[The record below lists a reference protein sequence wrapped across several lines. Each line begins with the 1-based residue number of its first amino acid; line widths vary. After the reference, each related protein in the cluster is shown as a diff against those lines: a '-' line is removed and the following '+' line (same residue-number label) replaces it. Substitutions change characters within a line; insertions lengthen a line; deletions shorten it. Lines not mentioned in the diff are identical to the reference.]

1 MTQTA
6 IFSPFFAT
14 IILTMTVWIYLY
26 IRRLPFI
33 LSLKIDQQE
42 LAAPG
47 MLEKLSPPSVI
58 NPSDNFK
65 NLFEIP
71 VLFYAIVLYLFVTN
85 QVDSIYLNAAWIFV
99 GFRVIHSIIHCTFN
113 LIPLRFAAYVVSTF
127 TVWFMVIRAALIHLI
142 VQIQ

>member
-1 MTQTA
+1 MNQTA

-14 IILTMTVWIYLY
+14 ILLTMTVWIYLY

-47 MLEKLSPPSVI
+47 VLEKLSPPSVI
-58 NPSDNFK
+58 NPSDNLK

-71 VLFYAIVLYLFVTN
+71 VLFYAIVLYLFVTK
-85 QVDSIYLNAAWIFV
+85 QVDSIYVNAAWIFF
-99 GFRVIHSIIHCTFN
+99 GFRVLHSAIHCTSNQITF
-113 LIPLRFAAYVVSTF
+113 RFAAYIISTF
-127 TVWFMVIRAALIHLI
+127 AVWLMVIRAAATHLTTN
-142 VQIQ
+142 IQ

>member
-113 LIPLRFAAYVVSTF
+113 LILLRFAAYVVSTF

>member
-14 IILTMTVWIYLY
+14 ILLTMTVWIYLY

-33 LSLKIDQQE
+33 LSLKINQQE

-71 VLFYAIVLYLFVTN
+71 VLFYAIVLYLFVTK
-85 QVDSIYLNAAWIFV
+85 QVDNLYLNAAWIFF
-99 GFRVIHSIIHCTFN
+99 GFRVIHSAIHCTSN
-113 LIPLRFAAYVVSTF
+113 LITLRFAAYLISTLS
-127 TVWFMVIRAALIHLI
+127 VWFMAIRAASIHLMTNI
-142 VQIQ
+142 